1 MEINLVVIIVSALIA
16 FAVLI
21 YNPAKTYGVPAA
33 LIFILAGLFI
43 GNGDF
48 LPAFNYPEETAFISQ
63 FALSIII
70 FTGGLQTPFSKIK
83 PVLGEGLVISNFG
96 VLLTTLLM
104 GFFVSFVTPLT
115 LIEGLLLGAIVSS
128 TDAAATFNIL
138 ETKKLKLKYNAD
150 KVLEFESA
158 TNDPIAM
165 IMTLMFCIMLTS
177 QGDGGATY
185 YIIYFLQQLLVG
197 GGIAYVAS
205 IILKQ
210 IFKRINFKEESLKP
224 IFLLAMLL
232 VTTLGAEMLDGNIL
246 VASFVFGLM
255 VGNTEFKY
263 KGSSQSFFST
273 LSWLA
278 QATMFVILGL
288 QIFPAVLF
296 DAFKIAWLPTLFLF
310 IFARPISVL
319 ISYLPFKQPFS
330 KQVFVSWIGIKG
342 ATPIVFA
349 LVPLTMG
356 VPNSE
361 LIFNITVVIVLS
373 SMIIHGFSLDIVAK
387 RLSLIDK

>member
-1 MEINLVVIIVSALIA
+1 MEINLLVIIISALIA
-16 FAVLI
+16 IAVLI

-48 LPAFNYPEETAFISQ
+48 IPTFDYPEQTEFLSQ

-70 FTGGLQTPFSKIK
+70 FTGGFQTPFSKIK
-83 PVLGEGLVISNFG
+83 PVLAEGLVISNFG

-104 GFFVSFVTPLT
+104 GVFVSYVTPLT

-138 ETKKLKLKYNAD
+138 ETKKLKLKYNTD

-165 IMTLMFCIMLTS
+165 IMTLMFCMILTN
-177 QGDGGATY
+177 QGDGGVGTY
-185 YIIYFLQQLLVG
+185 IMYFVQQLLVG
-197 GGIAYVAS
+197 GGIAFVIS
-205 IILKQ
+205 VILKQ
-210 IFKRINFKEESLKP
+210 LFKYINFKEENLKP

-232 VTTLGAEMLDGNIL
+232 ITTLGADMMDGNIL
-246 VASFVFGLM
+246 VASFVLGLM
-255 VGNTEFKY
+255 LGNTEFKY
-263 KGSSQSFFST
+263 KQTSQRFFAT
-273 LSWLA
+273 ISWLA
-278 QATMFVILGL
+278 QALMFVILGL
-288 QIFPAVLF
+288 QIFPNMLI
-296 DAFKIAWLPTLFLF
+296 DAFKFAWLPTLFLF
-310 IFARPISVL
+310 LFARPLSVI
-319 ISYLPFKQPFS
+319 ISYLPFRQPFS
-330 KQVFVSWIGIKG
+330 KQLFVSWIGIKG

-356 VPNSE
+356 VPNAE
-361 LIFNITVVIVLS
+361 LIFNITVVVVLA
-373 SMIIHGFSLDIVAK
+373 SMIIHGFSLDVAAK
-387 RLSLIDK
+387 KLNLLDK